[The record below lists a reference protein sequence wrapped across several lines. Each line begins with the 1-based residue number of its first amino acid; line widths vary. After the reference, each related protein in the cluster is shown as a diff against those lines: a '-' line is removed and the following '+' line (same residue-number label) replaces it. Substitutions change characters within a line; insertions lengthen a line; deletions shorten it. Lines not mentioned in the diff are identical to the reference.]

1 MSNENSYSLVNVA
14 KTFVVENERRK
25 KIEGDTRDYE
35 RREKRKGEQK
45 SKRAEKR
52 TRWRKSGENEVQ
64 SLMWKIASHEMKV
77 WKLKQFYIYVL

>member
-1 MSNENSYSLVNVA
+1 MKGEKGETES
-14 KTFVVENERRK
+14 ER
-25 KIEGDTRDYE
+25 
-35 RREKRKGEQK
+35 EQK
-45 SKRAEKR
+45 SKKTEKR